1 MARAFHTTHGEQ
13 ICKVGVK
20 TISSIV
26 DYDDVLRRRMM
37 THLLRD
43 TLPSWSFISSI

>member
-13 ICKVGVK
+13 ICKVGGK

-26 DYDDVLRRRMM
+26 DDDVLRRRMM
-37 THLLRD
+37 THLFGD
-43 TLPSWSFISSI
+43 TLPSWNFTSSI